1 MENKSLG
8 PIKFFC
14 GLACFYHVGEG
25 IIATIGGELVAKIAA
40 FGYGLSLARL
50 TPMTPQLTV
59 LFRFIGAFCLAFG
72 VAMGFAAINP
82 VKNKAIIYSG
92 IVFFA
97 VRAFDR
103 IVFANVLRE
112 AFDVSAGRNLISLV
126 IVFTMLFGLLIF
138 RPKET
143 SS

>member
-1 MENKSLG
+1 MESKSLA

-14 GLACFYHVGEG
+14 GLICIYHVVEG
-25 IIATIGGELVAKIAA
+25 LIATISGEMAAKIAA

-50 TPMTPQLTV
+50 TPVTPQLTV
-59 LFRFIGAFCLAFG
+59 FFQFIGAFAIAFG
-72 VAMGFAAINP
+72 VLMGFAAINP
-82 VKNKAIIYSG
+82 VKNKAIIYGG

-112 AFDVSAGRNLISLV
+112 AFDVSTGRNLISLV
-126 IVFTMLFGLLIF
+126 FVIIMLLGLLIF
-138 RPKET
+138 KPEEA
-143 SS
+143 

>member
-1 MENKSLG
+1 MGNKSLT

-14 GLACFYHVGEG
+14 GLICFYHVAEG
-25 IIATIGGELVAKIAA
+25 VIATISGELAAKIAA

-50 TPMTPQLTV
+50 IPVTPQLTV
-59 LFRFIGAFCLAFG
+59 LFRFIGAFAIAFG
-72 VAMGFAAINP
+72 VSMGFAAVNP
-82 VKNKAIIYSG
+82 VKNKAIIYGG

-103 IVFANVLRE
+103 IVFANVLRD
-112 AFDVSAGRNLISLV
+112 AFDVSFERNLVSLI
-126 IVFTMLFGLLIF
+126 IVFIMLFGLLIF
-138 RPKET
+138 RPKGA